1 MCYSEE
7 EKKLDILINNA
18 GVMLV
23 PQGKT
28 EDGYE
33 TTFGVNHLGTLC
45 FILLITVIILIN
57 ISKRNAWL
65 LAR

>member
-1 MCYSEE
+1 MKFTFRRLCYSVG

-18 GVMLV
+18 AVLSP

-33 TTFGVNHLGTLC
+33 TTFAVNHLGTL
-45 FILLITVIILIN
+45 
-57 ISKRNAWL
+57 
-65 LAR
+65 